1 MPMPEPIRIHY
12 SVSGDDFTQAG
23 AASADLKARLRTIG
37 FPTETVR
44 KTTIALYEGEINL
57 VIHAGGGEIDV
68 EIDSDRIHMVISDS
82 GPGIAD
88 IELAKSEG
96 WSSAPDEIRS
106 LGFGAGM
113 GIPNM
118 IKYSDD
124 FDIRSTLGVGTV
136 VTIDIIC

>member
-1 MPMPEPIRIHY
+1 MPEPISIHY
-12 SVSGDDFTQAG
+12 TVTNEDFTQAG

-37 FPTETVR
+37 FPSDAIR
-44 KTTIALYEGEINL
+44 KATISLYEGEINL
-57 VIHAGGGEIDV
+57 VIHAGGGEVYVTIEDDK
-68 EIDSDRIHMVISDS
+68 IRIVISDK
-82 GPGIAD
+82 GPGIED

-118 IKYSDD
+118 IKYSDY
-124 FDIRSTLGVGTV
+124 FDIQSTPGVGTT
-136 VTIDIIC
+136 VTIEVLC

>member
-1 MPMPEPIRIHY
+1 MAEPIRLHY
-12 SVSGDDFTQAG
+12 TVTDEDFTQAG
-23 AASADLKARLRTIG
+23 VASADLKARLRAIG
-37 FPTETVR
+37 FSAETIR
-44 KTTIALYEGEINL
+44 KVTIALYEGEINL

-68 EIDSDRIHMVISDS
+68 TIENDRIRLVIKDN
-82 GPGIAD
+82 GPGIEN

-118 IKYSDD
+118 IKYTDY
-124 FDIRSTLGVGTV
+124 FDIQSTPGEGTV
-136 VTIDIIC
+136 VTMEVLC